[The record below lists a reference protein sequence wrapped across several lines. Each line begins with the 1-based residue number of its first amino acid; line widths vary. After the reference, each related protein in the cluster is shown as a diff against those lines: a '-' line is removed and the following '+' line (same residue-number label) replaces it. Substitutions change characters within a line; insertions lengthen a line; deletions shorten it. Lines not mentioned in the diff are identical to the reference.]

1 MKKDEFENKIVDFLF
16 DNILTGK
23 RLRQFA
29 NLANEALSTSSNES
43 PLKKLEQDYNDINR
57 RIDNINRAISEGV
70 WTDSTMSMLRNMT
83 EQSKDLEKKIAVQR
97 ISDQKVVSM
106 DRLLF
111 YLHKISEGKRDDREF
126 LHSLIT
132 TFINSIT
139 VYEDYAR
146 VVVNAAENVG
156 TIPPEDLPPIDQLK
170 EFKGFDS
177 QTNSLGDLSTVE
189 PYPVIVF
196 KIAI

>member
-1 MKKDEFENKIVDFLF
+1 
-16 DNILTGK
+16 
-23 RLRQFA
+23 
-29 NLANEALSTSSNES
+29 
-43 PLKKLEQDYNDINR
+43 
-57 RIDNINRAISEGV
+57 
-70 WTDSTMSMLRNMT
+70 
-83 EQSKDLEKKIAVQR
+83 
-97 ISDQKVVSM
+97 M

-139 VYEDYAR
+139 VYKDYAR

-177 QTNSLGDLSTVE
+177 RTNSLGDLSTVE